1 MDFIFI
7 WIINVLLIK
16 NGFWFFWGFFKNFLF
31 MDNNIIILNVI
42 YLKYNNIKYFKLLI
56 KYKLIFSISV
66 FDFFIFCKY

>member
-1 MDFIFI
+1 
-7 WIINVLLIK
+7 
-16 NGFWFFWGFFKNFLF
+16 

-42 YLKYNNIKYFKLLI
+42 YLEYNNIKYFKLLI